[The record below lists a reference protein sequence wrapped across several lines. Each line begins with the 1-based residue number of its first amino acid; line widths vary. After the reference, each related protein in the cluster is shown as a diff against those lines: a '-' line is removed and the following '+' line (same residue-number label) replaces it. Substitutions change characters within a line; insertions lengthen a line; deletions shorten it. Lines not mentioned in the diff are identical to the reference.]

1 MLYKQAE
8 GERQRRPRPIQRP
21 QCNSSHMPSIPMR
34 CVKVELAESSGW
46 TFLWRATL
54 NTHRQ
59 SSDQSLWCPATA
71 TVFST
76 LLRVCVLRK
85 CEIPGLMGRT
95 MSSQISQ
102 VHIFHLYPELNRAFL
117 YYVRPEIIHLFQQQS
132 HFSSVLSGQLF
143 FSVTSTKKQNCP
155 SARSLTNHRC
165 WLRLRVGLPDPSASL
180 VRRTLPMT
188 LHFIL
193 CPVLMIEGQC
203 PGRSGVAKVE
213 DPWKFIGF
221 VWMGYP
227 KIFFG
232 KWNIGLDSPKARLIV
247 GPDTV
252 I

>member
-1 MLYKQAE
+1 
-8 GERQRRPRPIQRP
+8 
-21 QCNSSHMPSIPMR
+21 MR

-59 SSDQSLWCPATA
+59 SSDHSLWCPATA

-188 LHFIL
+188 LHFVPRFDDRRPVSWKVRSGKGWRSMEIYWICLNGISKDFFWKVKYRFGQPQSQTHCWTRHSHVTLSQSL
-193 CPVLMIEGQC
+193 CPN
-203 PGRSGVAKVE
+203 
-213 DPWKFIGF
+213 
-221 VWMGYP
+221 VWRG
-227 KIFFG
+227 
-232 KWNIGLDSPKARLIV
+232 
-247 GPDTV
+247 
-252 I
+252 